1 MIGGVDIDKKRML
14 FSKKYKVNAFNS
26 INECSNMK
34 IDLGVISV
42 PTRAQYS
49 VFKQMA
55 NLNIKNIICEKPISI
70 NTSDANKILKIS
82 EQKKIKVIVNFLR
95 RYNPAIIKL
104 KNKLDR
110 GSLGK
115 ILNGYFWYKKK
126 LTTWRVSFY

>member
-1 MIGGVDIDKKRML
+1 MKKIKTIIVGLGKVGFEYDKNLIRKSHILTHSKALKKNKKYKLIGGVDIDKKKRML

-42 PTRAQYS
+42 PARAQYS

-70 NTSDANKILKIS
+70 NTRDANKILKIS
-82 EQKKIKVIVNFLR
+82 QQKK
-95 RYNPAIIKL
+95 L
-104 KNKLDR
+104 K
-110 GSLGK
+110 
-115 ILNGYFWYKKK
+115 
-126 LTTWRVSFY
+126 